1 MSLPVIECGNGQD
14 ILLIHGIISDKS
26 FFEGLMDKMKDSFH
40 LIAYDRRGY
49 GESEKATDYSIEAQ
63 SEDAAEILREYAHDK
78 AWIVGNSAGGM
89 VALSLYLS
97 HPELIRGMLL
107 IEPSLV
113 FDPKSERLIKEWNT
127 RLNGYVL
134 EGKIKKAIPAVAEI
148 IGDKDGGTEKLSLA
162 ELKRTYK
169 NLETFM
175 LGELNDIQGF
185 RPAPEEFYGIRI
197 PIMVL
202 ISEEGKDSI
211 FARTSVSG
219 ANRMKWPLRYLGG
232 YHNTLNKNPED
243 GAIRLGEYIR
253 EMEQGN
259 GA

>member
-1 MSLPVIECGNGQD
+1 MQLPVIECGNGPD

-26 FFEGLMDKMKDSFH
+26 FFEGLMNEMKDSFH
-40 LIAYDRRGY
+40 LVAYDRRGY
-49 GESEKATDYSIEAQ
+49 GDSEKATDYSMEAQ
-63 SEDAAEILREYAHDK
+63 SEDAAEILKKYARNK
-78 AWIVGNSAGGM
+78 VWIVGNSAGGM
-89 VALSLYLS
+89 VALSLYLR

-113 FDPKSERLIKEWNT
+113 FDPESERLIKDWNT

-134 EGKIKKAIPAVAEI
+134 EGKIKKAIPAVSEI
-148 IGDKDGGTEKLSLA
+148 IGDKDGGSEKLSLA

-197 PIMVL
+197 PVMVL

-211 FARTSVSG
+211 FAKTSVNG
-219 ANRMKWPLRYLGG
+219 ADRMKWPVRYLCG
-232 YHNTLNKNPED
+232 YHNTLNKYPSD
-243 GAIRLGEYIR
+243 SAIRLGEYIR
-253 EMEQGN
+253 EMEQVN